1 MADNHD
7 NFVPRLTDLLRNA
20 ARQADEPPQTT
31 RNRYFRHRLF
41 ARLSEEYPDKW
52 VLAGATAL
60 EVRIDS
66 PRSTSDLDTI
76 TSIAIDEVAEAIETL
91 GESPQDPFDYSVKV
105 PRNIHAAEGLTAK
118 ITVSY
123 NGKPVERFSVDIEHA
138 VDNGTPPERMTISP
152 TVATGT
158 IADTGTNG
166 LVQASADHIAAKVA
180 GVSKLTTRTNAEG
193 VSEQVNTHRYHDLA
207 DLAILSDTQ
216 SVSMADLTRSL
227 AFQADK
233 HGVDAIPQQLDLP
246 GGDWNP
252 DKWEQARSL
261 RPWPA
266 DLTIE
271 RALEKA
277 KSLVDPALEHYHA
290 DREKPVGQW
299 TPEERQWTMQESAHP
314 DITAETR
321 KTDSSPNNPT
331 RDPRTAR
338 DHHDVDLIDAA
349 VEAAQRES
357 ADPSASHEPPPS
369 TGASNE
375 QMRAKWKAASPSSSQ
390 HSPPSHPPNTGE
402 MTSSYRAP
410 GPRSQRPG
418 PEL

>member
-1 MADNHD
+1 MADGHD

-52 VLAGATAL
+52 VLAGTTAL

-91 GESPQDPFDYSVKV
+91 GESPEEPFDYSVKV
-105 PRNIHAAEGLTAK
+105 PRNIRAAEGLTAK

-123 NGKPVERFSVDIEHA
+123 DGKPVERFSVDIEHA
-138 VDNGTPPERMTISP
+138 VDNGTPPERMAIST

-158 IADTGTNG
+158 IADTDTNG
-166 LVQASADHIAAKVA
+166 LVQSSADHIAAKVA
-180 GVSKLTTRTNAEG
+180 GVSKVTTRTNAEG
-193 VSEQVNTHRYHDLA
+193 VTEQVNTHRYHDLA

-216 SVSMADLTRSL
+216 SVSMADLVRSL
-227 AFQADK
+227 DFQANK
-233 HGVDAIPQQLDLP
+233 HGTEAIPRQLNLP
-246 GGDWNP
+246 GGDWNT
-252 DKWEQARSL
+252 DKWEQALSL

-299 TPEERQWTMQESAHP
+299 TPEERQWTMQESANQ
-314 DITAETR
+314 DITGETR
-321 KTDSSPNNPT
+321 KPDNSPDNPI
-331 RDPRTAR
+331 RDPLTAR
-338 DHHDVDLIDAA
+338 DHHDVDLSDAA
-349 VEAAQRES
+349 VVSVQRES
-357 ADPSASHEPPPS
+357 VDPSSSHDPPPS

-375 QMRAKWKAASPSSSQ
+375 QTRAKWKAASPSSSP
-390 HSPPSHPPNTGE
+390 HSPPSHGPNTGG
-402 MTSSYRAP
+402 MTSSSRAP
-410 GPRSQRPG
+410 VPGAQRPG
-418 PEL
+418 PEF

>member
-1 MADNHD
+1 MADGHD

-105 PRNIHAAEGLTAK
+105 PRNIRATEGLKAK

-123 NGKPVERFSVDIEHA
+123 DGKPVERFSVDIEHS
-138 VDNGTPPERMTISP
+138 VDNGTPPERMAISP

-158 IADTGTNG
+158 IADTDTNG
-166 LVQASADHIAAKVA
+166 LVQSSADHIAAKVA
-180 GVSKLTTRTNAEG
+180 GVSKMTTRTNAEG
-193 VSEQVNTHRYHDLA
+193 VTEQVNTHRYHDLA
-207 DLAILSDTQ
+207 DLAMLSDTQ
-216 SVSMADLTRSL
+216 SVSMADLVRSL
-227 AFQADK
+227 DFQANK
-233 HGVDAIPQQLDLP
+233 HGSEAIPRQLDLP
-246 GGDWNP
+246 GDDWNP
-252 DKWEQARSL
+252 DKWEQARAL

-266 DLTIE
+266 DLTID

-277 KSLVDPALEHYHA
+277 KVLVNPALEHYHA
-290 DREKPVGQW
+290 DVEHPTGRWSPDDHQW
-299 TPEERQWTMQESAHP
+299 TADIASERDVAQ
-314 DITAETR
+314 
-321 KTDSSPNNPT
+321 DSTLPGTSGLAAV
-331 RDPRTAR
+331 RDPFAATNPFEAR
-338 DHHDVDLIDAA
+338 DPYDVNPFDSGRTQSPPQAPDGPL
-349 VEAAQRES
+349 
-357 ADPSASHEPPPS
+357 PPPS
-369 TGASNE
+369 D
-375 QMRAKWKAASPSSSQ
+375 PD
-390 HSPPSHPPNTGE
+390 
-402 MTSSYRAP
+402 P
-410 GPRSQRPG
+410 GTPRG
-418 PEL
+418 PEI